1 MTDTHL
7 LFQGELILLFDSL
20 TLVEPTVLIHDDWRP
35 GLLWS
40 AALTV
45 TASQSSQLFL
55 VAADTIR
62 TEKINIFKEIKF
74 TVCSM
79 LFF

>member
-35 GLLWS
+35 SLLWS
-40 AALTV
+40 AALAV
-45 TASQSSQLFL
+45 TASQSPQLFL

-62 TEKINIFKEIKF
+62 TEKINIF
-74 TVCSM
+74 
-79 LFF
+79 